1 MKQGLRA
8 KVQGIARG
16 LTGCTAVLSGLWL
29 LLCLV
34 LPLTARAEAA
44 PELLLTE
51 EEARAV
57 SAHPVLRV
65 VADPA
70 GPPLSVATAEGEA
83 EGLLIDI
90 LGEAAARLGI
100 WLKFVPASTWEAALG
115 TFSSGEADLIVPLS
129 RNPEREA
136 RFAFSG
142 PLATFTPVI
151 YARREQAPVSS
162 LSDLAGQRL
171 AQVAGTAEAAQLRA
185 DYPDIEV
192 LEFADSRSALEAIAA
207 RQADATVGSPAVF
220 AYVSRKYLISG
231 LTAVGQLPQYPRRY
245 TLGLQKELAPL
256 GSALDKAVEAI
267 PESRLEQLRARWLPD
282 AEPGATL
289 ELTENERAWLAAHPV
304 VTFGVN
310 QFPPLIFE
318 GNAGEVAGVTAE
330 FVGLIAQKLG
340 LRVEWK
346 RYASWPEEL
355 AALFGGE
362 LDVVPSL
369 ASNATLPGS
378 ISTHAYMSLASAIVT
393 RRDESPFGDL
403 SDLSDRIVVVQR
415 NAEGLES
422 EILRG
427 NSQQPILRVD
437 TMTELLDAV
446 VSGKADAGVGTLAV
460 IDYALRNDGY
470 GRSLKIA
477 GRYKDFQL
485 PVSMVVKPQD
495 ELLASVLNKGIDS
508 LTDAE
513 RQAILQRWFNNA
525 PSGLDPVQVLRWALT
540 IGLPIF
546 VGSLFVSYWIV
557 RLRREIRERKR
568 LQRKL
573 DHLLEQTSSRLSGVM
588 ENSPAA
594 IWAKDRSGHYLFANE
609 AFRTFHRVPTDLS
622 IVDRTDLELFDPGTA
637 YAFRENDELV
647 AASGNSVRV
656 VEQIGFGEDAAH
668 VLSAKFPLR
677 GPTGEIEAI
686 GGVAIDVTEQL
697 RLQTR
702 LSQVNQALVARENIL
717 LKLSSERI
725 FDDGDMAA
733 GFRAVTSAITAILE
747 VQRASVWMLADA
759 GETLVCQWL
768 HDTVRGASDEAIT
781 LSRCDFEVYF
791 AAIKGS
797 RTLLAPDAH
806 EDSRTACFSES
817 YLRPHGIGAMLD
829 VSIRH
834 HGETV
839 GVICCEHGPGRR
851 EWGDEDAS
859 FVGALADLLARALT
873 ARERQVALA
882 QLQELNVTLEQ
893 RVKERTAEAEAA
905 RSAAETSR

>member
-1 MKQGLRA
+1 
-8 KVQGIARG
+8 
-16 LTGCTAVLSGLWL
+16 
-29 LLCLV
+29 
-34 LPLTARAEAA
+34 
-44 PELLLTE
+44 
-51 EEARAV
+51 
-57 SAHPVLRV
+57 
-65 VADPA
+65 
-70 GPPLSVATAEGEA
+70 
-83 EGLLIDI
+83 
-90 LGEAAARLGI
+90 
-100 WLKFVPASTWEAALG
+100 
-115 TFSSGEADLIVPLS
+115 
-129 RNPEREA
+129 
-136 RFAFSG
+136 
-142 PLATFTPVI
+142 
-151 YARREQAPVSS
+151 
-162 LSDLAGQRL
+162 
-171 AQVAGTAEAAQLRA
+171 
-185 DYPDIEV
+185 
-192 LEFADSRSALEAIAA
+192 
-207 RQADATVGSPAVF
+207 
-220 AYVSRKYLISG
+220 
-231 LTAVGQLPQYPRRY
+231 
-245 TLGLQKELAPL
+245 
-256 GSALDKAVEAI
+256 
-267 PESRLEQLRARWLPD
+267 
-282 AEPGATL
+282 
-289 ELTENERAWLAAHPV
+289 
-304 VTFGVN
+304 
-310 QFPPLIFE
+310 
-318 GNAGEVAGVTAE
+318 
-330 FVGLIAQKLG
+330 
-340 LRVEWK
+340 
-346 RYASWPEEL
+346 
-355 AALFGGE
+355 
-362 LDVVPSL
+362 
-369 ASNATLPGS
+369 
-378 ISTHAYMSLASAIVT
+378 
-393 RRDESPFGDL
+393 
-403 SDLSDRIVVVQR
+403 
-415 NAEGLES
+415 
-422 EILRG
+422 
-427 NSQQPILRVD
+427 
-437 TMTELLDAV
+437 
-446 VSGKADAGVGTLAV
+446 
-460 IDYALRNDGY
+460 
-470 GRSLKIA
+470 
-477 GRYKDFQL
+477 
-485 PVSMVVKPQD
+485 MVVKPQD
-495 ELLASVLNKGIDS
+495 ELLASILNKGIDS
-508 LTDAE
+508 LTEAE

-594 IWAKDRSGHYLFANE
+594 IWAKDRSGRYLFANE

-647 AASGNSVRV
+647 AASGNSIRV
-656 VEQIGFGEDAAH
+656 VEQIGFSEDAAH
-668 VLSAKFPLR
+668 MPAAKFPLR

-893 RVKERTAEAEAA
+893 CVKERTAEAEAA
-905 RSAAETSR
+905 RSAAETSRRRVIDITDSLPGVVYEVVRTGSVYRVLYVSDGIEMLCGVTREEVIADFGNFIEVVHSDDLPELLRVLDTSHREGDAVELTLRVSSGGGLERWVIIMARPKSLGEDSTAWHGFMADVTAQKRLERELSEARDTATTAERAKGDFLANMSHEIRTPMNAIIGMTHLALRTELTSKQHNYLSKIDNAAKALLGIVNDILDFSKIEAGKMGVEKVGFSLQSLFDNLTTLIGQKAQEKGLELLFAVAPDVPNGLAGDPLRIGQILTNFCSNAVKFTEHGEIVISVQMMARNGADVSLRFAVRDSGKIGRASCRKECRRLCRSRWSPYH